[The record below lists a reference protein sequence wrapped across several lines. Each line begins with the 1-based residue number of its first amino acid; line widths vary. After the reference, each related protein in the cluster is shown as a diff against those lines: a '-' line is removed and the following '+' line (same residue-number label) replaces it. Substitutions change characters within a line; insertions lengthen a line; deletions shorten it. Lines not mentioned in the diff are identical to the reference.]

1 LPERDA
7 VTYLVEII
15 EYGTGDVLQAV
26 AFESEDLARSV
37 ERGIESIL
45 STTSCETHYVLLT
58 EDETT

>member
-1 LPERDA
+1 
-7 VTYLVEII
+7 VTYLVEIV
-15 EYGTGDVLQAV
+15 EYGTGDVLQVV